1 MSLTELEKQIYNA
14 YLIASRTAKNKP
26 FKLRQDFTKVDDK
39 TFILLKKLASL
50 FENNR
55 SVNITD
61 YFKAPYSYYGSD
73 EYFDL
78 QYFTSPKAI
87 KCYTMYKRKLETT
100 SPDSEENITR
110 CKQCCTFILRYCTDN
125 NLLLSEYKSINNG
138 TTPLVLQHLRDHSI
152 NFYVIHGLECD
163 KIIRQVEPDL
173 LEFFITD
180 FNTILNDT
188 RINFQRSEKLKKV
201 IRRSFQLI
209 EEYLLKNKTSKI

>member
-1 MSLTELEKQIYNA
+1 MSLTELEKQIYNS

-188 RINFQRSEKLKKV
+188 RINFQRSEKLKNV

-209 EEYLLKNKTSKI
+209 EENLLKNKTSKI

>member
-14 YLIASRTAKNKP
+14 YLIASRTAKDKP
-26 FKLRQDFTKVDDK
+26 FKLRRDFTKVDDK
-39 TFILLKKLASL
+39 TFIILKKLSSL
-50 FENNR
+50 FTSNR
-55 SVNITD
+55 NVNIAD
-61 YFKAPYSYYGSD
+61 FFKAPYSYYGAE

-78 QYFTSPKAI
+78 QYFMSPKAI

-100 SPDSEENITR
+100 LPDSEENIIR
-110 CKQCCTFILRYCTDN
+110 CKQCCTFILRYCVEN
-125 NLLLSEYKSINNG
+125 NLSLNEYKSINNG

-163 KIIRQVEPDL
+163 RVIRQVEPDL

-180 FNTILNDT
+180 FNTVLNET
-188 RINFQRSEKLKKV
+188 RINFQRSEKLKQVVRK
-201 IRRSFQLI
+201 SFQLI

>member
-1 MSLTELEKQIYNA
+1 MSLTELEKQIYNS

-55 SVNITD
+55 SVNISD
-61 YFKAPYSYYGSD
+61 YFKAPYIYYGSD

-78 QYFTSPKAI
+78 QYFTTSKAI
-87 KCYTMYKRKLETT
+87 KCYTLYKRKLETL
-100 SPDSEENITR
+100 SPDSEENITK

-138 TTPLVLQHLRDHSI
+138 TTPLVLQHLRDHNI
-152 NFYVIHGLECD
+152 NFYVVHGLECD
-163 KIIRQVEPDL
+163 RIIRQVEPDL
-173 LEFFITD
+173 LEFFIAD
-180 FNTILNDT
+180 FNTILNET
-188 RINFQRSEKLKKV
+188 RINFQRSEKLKNV